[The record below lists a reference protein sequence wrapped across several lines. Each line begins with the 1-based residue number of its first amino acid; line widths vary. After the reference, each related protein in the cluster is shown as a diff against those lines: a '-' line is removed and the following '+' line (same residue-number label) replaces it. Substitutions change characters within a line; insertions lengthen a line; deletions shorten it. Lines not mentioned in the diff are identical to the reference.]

1 MDLRVE
7 ITTAA
12 ARCDIDGLANLL
24 DGRRVEED
32 CCGGTLYRS
41 EGGVVRRCG
50 ARCHGRSDFAWGP
63 RELCLAVDEERR
75 GSNLSRGASTD

>member
-7 ITTAA
+7 IITAA

-41 EGGVVRRCG
+41 EGGVVRG
-50 ARCHGRSDFAWGP
+50 ALP
-63 RELCLAVDEERR
+63 RPL
-75 GSNLSRGASTD
+75 